1 MQRHFHKLYTTLFIT
16 LALLC
21 SQSFA
26 QQQNTTTPNSVIMQ
40 PQTPAGFAKG
50 TPALGSYGGSNFD
63 QVNLYNG
70 NLSITLPLASLLG
83 RDGMNAS
90 VVLSY
95 NSKIWHL
102 LKHTT
107 KANKS
112 EGTLYIPTV
121 EEYDRNVV
129 QIAPGWV
136 LHTGSMR
143 ARYSHFGLLAG
154 IPSNQTPVP
163 QQTLTTITF
172 TAPDGT
178 EHDFIDDKTN
188 GLAHDYSTTDFTP
201 FSRGTIFKST
211 DSSAAIFVSDTPIID
226 KFIGDSF
233 AVSGTVYLKDGTKFI
248 VNSSSI
254 TQEINPN
261 GNVITYSYGVPNPQQ
276 GRIFNNALTRIEDN
290 LGRFITIAYK
300 PSPDILLTITS
311 QGINNIAKTITVYK
325 GRLVDNQ
332 RDGNLNTPPTIGQLF
347 PGVVTQANGATEF
360 NPRVVTS
367 IKLPSNHT
375 WEFTYNSYGEITGVK
390 TPTGGEIDYEY
401 GGNIEGL
408 LTNTGEAS
416 LADIF
421 RRVLS
426 RTTYPTGK
434 SNGREGTTNYT
445 NPHDNSDAGFV
456 TETHINNNNQ
466 TLATTIHKF
475 VGSPETSVA
484 NSFANSINN
493 LHAQTDWILG
503 KEIRT
508 TETDTN
514 PNTKLKKTEYTY
526 RQQNRD
532 LQTNSQ
538 VTGDH
543 GSQENDLFSVTF
555 QAPNN
560 PHLVETLTTLIDTNE
575 VSKVHTDYDQFSNVI
590 TENVFDFGSGQPG
603 SLLRQTLRTYIT
615 DPAYIGAF
623 DSQNHY
629 TGTFDSQGY
638 PNDINAHI
646 VGLPETETIK
656 NGSTTETTSKY
667 SYDDP
672 NLLVSANTTNLPGRK
687 PAYNFTSYI
696 TRGNLTK
703 KIAGFGSPD
712 ETASTII
719 YDVLGNMVEMDGPQG
734 EKTTMSYA
742 DNTSAQLFF
751 AYPTSVTKL
760 VSGGNTQT
768 PFNLTSST
776 TYDQYTGAVMS
787 ATGFNGETITY
798 SYDDPLDRL
807 TQEMRPLGFGQT
819 NYTYS
824 LPSQPTKVTI
834 VSKLDSRN
842 ITATNEFDGLL
853 RTTKQTRNDVGGQ
866 SVTAETTYDGLGRVS
881 SVTNPHRSAAFD
893 TTDGLTT
900 TTYDGLSRVRTVNTT
915 DTNSNSTGIVTTDY
929 LGTTVTVTDQAG
941 KQRKSKTDGLGR
953 LTKVTEPL
961 PSGVLGQDTTY
972 DYDARGNL
980 LQVHQGVQTR
990 SFSYDA
996 LSRLKTAT
1004 APESGTINYTYD
1016 LASNLHTRTDNRGVL
1031 TQYDYDSLERITA
1044 KTYSDGTPG
1053 VKYFYDHTSSE
1064 LTNLPPSFSD
1074 TFGLGRLLS
1083 ITTAAN
1089 TALGQQPSANF
1100 YQYDIGGR
1108 TTKSDQLLDGQF
1120 FHMQAQ
1126 YNQISLP
1133 VQWQHPSSA
1142 SLTYTYNDAG
1152 QISNINRNGTTLASG
1167 IQYTASGAVSQQTL
1181 GNGLLH
1187 SMTYNSRLQ
1196 PTIVNLGTT
1205 AIPDNTFKLSYDYGL
1220 QSVDMLKNATVSG
1233 YGLDNKQNNG
1243 NIGRIRVTHGTGA
1256 QTFEQNF
1263 GYDELNRLK
1272 IAKEFTATIDITASL
1287 GASSNTSIG
1296 INTVWTTSITNADS
1310 FTLERSTDGV
1320 NFQVLTSVTAQPN
1333 QNRYSFTDVG
1343 SYATTYS
1350 YRVKAISNNVASD
1363 YSNISF
1369 VVTPVGPPP
1378 PPPDDCQICIESG
1391 CSADG
1396 CYSFLH
1402 QSDGYP
1408 CCQIIIKQPSDD
1420 NGAGNSNDNNNND
1433 NNNKAA
1439 NQTTTSKAKG
1449 DDIQPLDSQSVN
1461 WKQEYSYDRYGN
1473 RLNVNDLTGDH
1484 SLSISDTNN
1493 RITTTGVT
1501 YDLAGNV
1508 TTDTNGNIY
1517 TYDAENRMI
1526 TAMTSQGMAKYFY
1539 DGSGKRIEKMA
1550 IDPSFDPMT
1559 PVITR
1564 YVYDGSGRL
1573 AAEYQGNTTPIINQ
1587 PTKEYVYGAAGMQ
1600 VVIEPNETDPDK
1612 QIQYLTSDHLGS
1624 PRVITDAMG
1633 NVISRRDFFP
1643 FGEEMLNNE
1652 GARNNIFGFPALDN
1666 IKQHFATYERDIET
1680 GLDFAQARYFS
1691 SMQGRFLSPDP
1702 FDGSAKV
1709 ESPQTWNRYAYVENN
1724 PINSND
1730 PTGLEGPGATTAND
1744 LFNVLPNINPS
1755 NLAAAGAFLTRL
1767 TPAGIA
1773 IGGVIVAGYLTYKA
1787 GASAEEPSAAT
1798 RYNDAYQ
1805 KQLAKEAEQQ
1815 YMANSTKGANNSS
1828 QTQSNTQ
1835 SNSNASANTST
1846 NAQPP
1851 DNQGKGKGKNN
1862 PYKGQSD
1869 SSLLD
1874 SRESYKELEA
1884 THVKKL
1890 ADYKANPYSP
1900 ENDNKGKLQNA
1911 PTQAIK
1917 DNIIRNRIIQLEAD
1931 IKKHRGELQKIDEE
1945 IKSRG
1950 LK

>member
-107 KANKS
+107 NANKS

-226 KFIGDSF
+226 KFMGDSF

-375 WEFTYNSYGEITGVK
+375 WEFTYNSYGEITSVK

-484 NSFANSINN
+484 NSFANNINN

-629 TGTFDSQGY
+629 MGTFDSQGY

-687 PAYNFTSYI
+687 PAYNFTSYT

-900 TTYDGLSRVRTVNTT
+900 TTYDGLNRVRTVNTT
-915 DTNSNSTGIVTTDY
+915 DTNGNSTGIVTTDY

-961 PSGVLGQDTTY
+961 PSGILGQDTTY

-990 SFSYDA
+990 NFSYDA

-1031 TQYDYDSLERITA
+1031 TQYDYDSLERITG

-1064 LTNLPPSFSD
+1064 LTSLPPSFSD

-1089 TALGQQPSANF
+1089 TPLGQQPSANF

-1126 YNQISLP
+1126 YNQLSLP

-1142 SLTYTYNDAG
+1142 TLTYTYNDAG

-1205 AIPDNTFKLSYDYGL
+1205 AIPNNTFKLSYDYGL

-1287 GASSNTSIG
+1287 GSSSNTSIG

-1369 VVTPVGPPP
+1369 VVTPIGPPP

-1391 CSADG
+1391 CSAEG

-1402 QSDGYP
+1402 DNHGFP

-1420 NGAGNSNDNNNND
+1420 NGAGNSNDDNNND

-1439 NQTTTSKAKG
+1439 NQTTTSKGKG
-1449 DDIQPLDSQSVN
+1449 DDIQPLDGQGVN

-1493 RITTTGVT
+1493 RITITGVT

-1508 TTDTNGNIY
+1508 TTDTNGNTY

-1526 TAMTSQGMAKYFY
+1526 TALTSQGIAKYFY
-1539 DGSGKRIEKMA
+1539 DGTGKRIEKQV
-1550 IDPSFDPMT
+1550 IDNGNPMT
-1559 PVITR
+1559 PMISR

-1573 AAEYQGNTTPIINQ
+1573 AAEYEGNSIPIISQ
-1587 PTKEYVYGAAGMQ
+1587 ATKEYIYGAAGMQ
-1600 VVIEPNETDPDK
+1600 VVIEPSETNPNK

-1652 GARNNIFGFPALDN
+1652 GTRNNIFGFPSTDN
-1666 IKQHFATYERDIET
+1666 IKFKFTGKEKDKET
-1680 GLDFAQARYFS
+1680 GLHYFEARYFTS
-1691 SMQGRFLSPDP
+1691 ISARFNSPDP
-1702 FDGSAKV
+1702 YNPITQSTNKEKLNNYLSTA
-1709 ESPQTWNRYAYVENN
+1709 QNWNRYTYVRNN
-1724 PINSND
+1724 PLKYIDLTGEKIFVFAYTTGNDVGDEQFQQVAETLANDIMNSKDFNPEHDLAIAVPITDIKNFEEVIGSINS
-1730 PTGLEGPGATTAND
+1730 LEGNEAGGYGKVETFALISHSGPEKGP
-1744 LFNVLPNINPS
+1744 LFQRGNKML
-1755 NLAAAGAFLTRL
+1755 
-1767 TPAGIA
+1767 
-1773 IGGVIVAGYLTYKA
+1773 
-1787 GASAEEPSAAT
+1787 
-1798 RYNDAYQ
+1798 
-1805 KQLAKEAEQQ
+1805 EQQ
-1815 YMANSTKGANNSS
+1815 YEPGTLSRISINFDTKSKTAGAYFIGCNTGNFCQDFANTNKVTTYGYKGG
-1828 QTQSNTQ
+1828 TTF
-1835 SNSNASANTST
+1835 SNSPTSKSSF
-1846 NAQPP
+1846 NSLLRSLGLYNGPLYLI
-1851 DNQGKGKGKNN
+1851 GKGV
-1862 PYKGQSD
+1862 P
-1869 SSLLD
+1869 LETFTP
-1874 SRESYKELEA
+1874 RKEE
-1884 THVKKL
+1884 T
-1890 ADYKANPYSP
+1890 
-1900 ENDNKGKLQNA
+1900 DNKK
-1911 PTQAIK
+1911 
-1917 DNIIRNRIIQLEAD
+1917 E
-1931 IKKHRGELQKIDEE
+1931 EEDE
-1945 IKSRG
+1945 
-1950 LK
+1950 